1 MAVPDMRRGDVMS
14 RQRFVYECPLAGCKQ
29 TITLLLLKPPPE
41 PPTCNGN
48 GTAHSPKH
56 MKAVK
61 S

>member
-1 MAVPDMRRGDVMS
+1 MS